1 MSSAGL
7 FSTELTVFEAHRQEW
22 SHSHPGAYVAIQDNI
37 VAEGFFESYAEAF
50 KAGLRKFGV
59 RRFFLV
65 KQVWMTEPVYF
76 VS

>member
-7 FSTELTVFEAHRQEW
+7 FSKELTVFEAHRHEW
-22 SHSHPGAYVAIQDNI
+22 SRSHLGMYVAIQDGI
-37 VAEGFFESYAEAF
+37 VAEGFFASYAKAF

-59 RRFFLV
+59 QRVFLV
-65 KQVWMTEPVYF
+65 KQVWVTEPVYF